1 VNAPQR
7 IHPALAVL
15 ILLGATLAAWAVVC
29 ALVLAALVI
38 GGTWGVVV
46 LFVAGAAIARE
57 LA

>member
-1 VNAPQR
+1 MNTDR

-15 ILLGATLAAWAVVC
+15 ILLGACLAAWAVVC

-46 LFVAGAAIARE
+46 LVVAGAAIARE
-57 LA
+57 LT

>member
-1 VNAPQR
+1 MNTDR
-7 IHPALAVL
+7 IHPALAVA

-46 LFVAGAAIARE
+46 LFAAGAAIARE